1 MPRTIS
7 KILIANIFNMLQ
19 QVSIFYECI
28 LGISK
33 VTYMQGKGERT
44 ENKVQSHPQ
53 MMTCDTI
60 FCDNCTLV
68 SFTRFA
74 TFTPY
79 FQLIS

>member
-1 MPRTIS
+1 
-7 KILIANIFNMLQ
+7 
-19 QVSIFYECI
+19 
-28 LGISK
+28 
-33 VTYMQGKGERT
+33 MQDKGERT

-68 SFTRFA
+68 SFTHFA

-79 FQLIS
+79 VQLISAIGIVTRKNEIITKVHSSRKD